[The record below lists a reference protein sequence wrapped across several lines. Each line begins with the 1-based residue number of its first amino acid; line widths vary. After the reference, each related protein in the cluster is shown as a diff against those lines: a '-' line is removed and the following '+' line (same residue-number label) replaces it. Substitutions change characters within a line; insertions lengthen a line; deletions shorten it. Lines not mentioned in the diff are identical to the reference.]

1 MTALWTIF
9 EILINIYQGF
19 ILTITVCRCLGSKSE
34 KGYFQSLGPA
44 FGLILA
50 VCITAETFLIPF
62 EYFYILLYVVILL
75 AYSLLCLNGS
85 LLDKIIFSI
94 LPIIIT
100 CLSSALCING
110 AIVVFQDDFERII
123 STPCW
128 ERFFTVIITNLVAL
142 YLFEILVKLRKKNN
156 ESDYLKIYEW
166 AFIFMVLIV
175 SVIIAAYI
183 LASNSDNFEH
193 KGLYSVIVLAAILLV
208 NIIVCYLTVDFGK
221 KNRAIGENKL
231 LKMTQEYSQQYINNV
246 NSEFDAMRKL
256 RHDCKNSFLA
266 IYSLLENGEINKAK
280 EQLTANLDAIADTE
294 IFINTNN
301 SVVNA
306 IVNNKLSAAK
316 TFGIVSSCMSPSD
329 INGIDDMD
337 LCRLLSNM
345 LDNAITACQNDA
357 SDKKQIELRI
367 VENEGR
373 YIFSLKN
380 TISQSVIEKNPSLI
394 STKKNKANHGLG
406 VRIIKEIAEKYD
418 GYSDF
423 YEERGMFCCMAVLRK
438 NNL

>member
-1 MTALWTIF
+1 MMALWTVF

-19 ILTITVCRCLGSKSE
+19 ILTITVFRCLGSRSKN
-34 KGYFQSLGPA
+34 GYPKSLGPI

-62 EYFYILLYVVILL
+62 EYFYILTYITILL
-75 AYSLLCLNGS
+75 AYSLCCLNGS
-85 LLDKIIFSI
+85 LLDKIIFSV

-110 AIVVFQDDFERII
+110 AMVVFQDDFERII

-128 ERFFTVIITNLVAL
+128 ERFFTVIITNLLAL
-142 YLFEILVKLRKKNN
+142 YLFEILIRLRKKNN

-166 AFIFMVLIV
+166 MFIFIVLTV
-175 SVIIAAYI
+175 SIIIAAYI
-183 LASNSDNFEH
+183 LVSNSGRFEH
-193 KGLYSVIVLAAILLV
+193 RGLYSVIVLAAILSV
-208 NIIVCYLTVDFGK
+208 NILVCYLAADFGK

-231 LKMTQEYSQQYINNV
+231 LRMTQEYSRQYINSV
-246 NSEFDAMRKL
+246 NSEFDTMRKL
-256 RHDCKNSFLA
+256 RHDFKNSFLT
-266 IYSLLENGEINKAK
+266 IYSLLESGNIDKAK
-280 EQLTANLDAIADTE
+280 EQITANLGAIADTE
-294 IFINTNN
+294 IFINTSN

-306 IVNNKLSAAK
+306 IVNTKLSAAK
-316 TFGIVSSCMSPSD
+316 TFGIVSSCLSPSD
-329 INGIDDMD
+329 ITGIDDMD

-345 LDNAITACQNDA
+345 LDNAITACQSDA
-357 SDKKQIELRI
+357 SDNKRIELRI
-367 VENEGR
+367 VEKEGC

-380 TISQSVIEKNPSLI
+380 TICQSVIERNPSLL
-394 STKKNKANHGLG
+394 STKVNKDDHGFG

-423 YEERGMFCCMAVLRK
+423 YEENGMFCCMALLKR
-438 NNL
+438 NCL

>member
-1 MTALWTIF
+1 MIVLWTIF
-9 EILINIYQGF
+9 EILINIYQGL
-19 ILTITVCRCLGSKSE
+19 ILTITVYRCLGNKSKNS
-34 KGYFQSLGPA
+34 YQQSLGPA

-62 EYFYILLYVVILL
+62 EYFYILTYIIILL
-75 AYSLLCLNGS
+75 AYSFCCLNGS
-85 LLDKIIFSI
+85 PLNKIIFSV

-110 AIVVFQDDFERII
+110 AMVVFQDDFERII

-142 YLFEILVKLRKKNN
+142 YLFEILVRLRKKNK

-166 AFIFMVLIV
+166 AFIFVVFTV
-175 SVIIAAYI
+175 SIIIAAYI
-183 LASNSDNFEH
+183 LVSNSGSFEH

-208 NIIVCYLTVDFGK
+208 NIIVCYLAVDFGK

-231 LKMTQEYSQQYINNV
+231 LRMTQEYSRQYINSV
-246 NSEFDAMRKL
+246 NSEFDTTRKL
-256 RHDCKNSFLA
+256 RHDFKNSFLT
-266 IYSLLENGEINKAK
+266 IYSLLESGEIDKAK
-280 EQLTANLDAIADTE
+280 EQITANLGAIADTE

-301 SVVNA
+301 TVVNA
-306 IVNNKLSAAK
+306 IVNTKLSAAK
-316 TFGIVSSCMSPSD
+316 TFGVVSSCLSPSD
-329 INGIDDMD
+329 ITGIDDMD
-337 LCRLLSNM
+337 LCRLLANM
-345 LDNAITACQNDA
+345 LDNAIAACQSDA
-357 SDKKQIELRI
+357 SDKKRIELRI
-367 VENEGR
+367 AENESS

-380 TISQSVIEKNPSLI
+380 TISQSVIERNPALS
-394 STKKNKANHGLG
+394 STKNNKADHGFG

-423 YEERGMFCCMAVLRK
+423 YEENGMFCCMTLVRE